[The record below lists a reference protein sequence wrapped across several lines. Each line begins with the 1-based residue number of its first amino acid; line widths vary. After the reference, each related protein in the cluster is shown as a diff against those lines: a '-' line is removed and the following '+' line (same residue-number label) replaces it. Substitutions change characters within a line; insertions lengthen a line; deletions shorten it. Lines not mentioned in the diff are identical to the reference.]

1 MGSSSVAS
9 LILQKELKNISRHP
23 VEEFSAGLVDEYNLF
38 QWRITIMGP
47 SGTLYQEGLFNAIM
61 DFPQDYPSSPPTFRF
76 TSEMWHPNV
85 YPTDGKVCI
94 SILHPPGDDPMG
106 YEHSSERWMP
116 VHTVESIIL
125 SIISMLSCPNDESPA
140 NVDAA
145 IEWRDKRDEFK
156 KKVVRCVRRSQE
168 FA

>member
-1 MGSSSVAS
+1 MENSHHGTIRHA
-9 LILQKELKNISRHP
+9 LSRGFVQRHH
-23 VEEFSAGLVDEYNLF
+23 GL
-38 QWRITIMGP
+38 
-47 SGTLYQEGLFNAIM
+47 
-61 DFPQDYPSSPPTFRF
+61 PTRLSEF

-85 YPTDGKVCI
+85 YPNDGKVCI
-94 SILHPPGDDPMG
+94 SILHPPDDNPMG

-156 KKVVRCVRRSQE
+156 KKVVCCVRCSQE